1 MSRATKH
8 EIEQYYQSFSYEA
21 GMGDWV
27 VPNPRHQQLKLLVD
41 DVLKGQDGLR
51 ILDIGCGA
59 GVMSAHLTRYGIV
72 TGIDFSAPAIDM
84 ARRMVPAGRFETSRV
99 EELPG
104 GERYDV
110 ITMFDVL
117 EHIVEEERHAFL
129 ANVAARLTENGV
141 VIASTP
147 HPAHTRWA
155 REAAPESLQIV
166 DEEVE
171 VTDVLAV
178 ARELGLSLLRYTAYD
193 VDRACQY
200 QFLALRAADDAGG
213 PPRQTPGLRRR
224 MLAVSNPASRL
235 ARRGYLGV
243 RAKSRGEDEL
253 ARRLLRPG
261 ALAGGADP
269 RAGRDGA

>member
-1 MSRATKH
+1 MSRASKD
-8 EIEQYYQSFSYEA
+8 EIEQYYQSFSLAA

-41 DVLKGQDGLR
+41 DVLDGREGLR

-59 GVMSAHLTRYGIV
+59 GVMSAHLTRYGDV

-84 ARRMVPAGRFETSRV
+84 ARRMVPAARFETGRV
-99 EELPG
+99 EALPA

-117 EHIVEEERHAFL
+117 EHIVEDERRGFL
-129 ANVAARLTENGV
+129 GNVAARLGADGILV
-141 VIASTP
+141 ASTP
-147 HPAHTRWA
+147 HPSHTRWA
-155 REAAPESLQIV
+155 RESAPDALQIV

-171 VTDVLAV
+171 IADVLAL

-193 VDRACQY
+193 VDRALQY
-200 QFLALRAADDAGG
+200 QFMALGASEEAGG
-213 PPRQTPGLRRR
+213 PARQTPRLRRR
-224 MLAVSNPASRL
+224 MLAVANPASRL
-235 ARRGYLGV
+235 ARRGYLAA
-243 RAKSRGEDEL
+243 RARSRGEDEL
-253 ARRLLRPG
+253 AKRLLRPG
-261 ALAGGADP
+261 SAAGGADP